1 MKRSIKITVVG
12 DVKDSSYKQFTQ
24 QQAKDLAIEGIV
36 QDQNDAGEESGIIIY
51 AHGPADNIEKF
62 IDLLYK
68 GPKDHT
74 VEDVYAEPIVK
85 EKDYRGVFRII
96 DK

>member
-12 DVKDSSYKQFTQ
+12 DVNDLSYKQFTQ
-24 QQAKDLAIEGIV
+24 KQAKDLAIEGVV
-36 QDQNDAGEESGIIIY
+36 QNQNEEPGLVIY

-68 GPKDHT
+68 NPSGKV
-74 VEDVYAEPIVK
+74 VEDVYAEPFVK

-96 DK
+96 EK

>member
-1 MKRSIKITVVG
+1 MLKRTIKITVLG
-12 DVKDSSYKQFTQ
+12 HVKDEIYKRFTQ
-24 QQAKDLAIEGIV
+24 KQAQDLAIEGVV
-36 QDQNDAGEESGIIIY
+36 QDQAEEGGLVIY
-51 AHGPADNIEKF
+51 ACGPSDNLEKF

-68 GPKDHT
+68 GPSGKP
-74 VEDVYAEPIVK
+74 VEDVYAEPFVK